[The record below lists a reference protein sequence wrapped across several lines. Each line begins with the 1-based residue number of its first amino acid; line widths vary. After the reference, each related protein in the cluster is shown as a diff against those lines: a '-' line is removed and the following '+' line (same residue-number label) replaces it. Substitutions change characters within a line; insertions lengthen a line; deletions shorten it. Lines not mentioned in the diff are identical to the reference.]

1 VERKLTLHS
10 LAEREKGF
18 DKTRA
23 GGSEIDHNRRF
34 ELVWIWGTDA
44 VGHRR
49 RHKGSWVTGAGGG
62 TRDSRSPHHTVTQ
75 QGRGVERFPSAVRA
89 LLALSDFG
97 RSMEHLHGNGVVGGR
112 LRVSQNTNIRR
123 VGRQAREVRA
133 PTQSLGSVGRS
144 KAVTVRWSGDHNG
157 GGVNTQQGGSGVRG
171 GREEGTRRKKWM
183 LPTRILTFE
192 MQRRG
197 IIELNESQIYTKKFL
212 VINRRWS
219 EPR

>member
-1 VERKLTLHS
+1 VEYSVSGMRGGGRTAQKFCISTKERPTGPSVALHDVIPTRPRRGPTVERKLTLHS

-144 KAVTVRWSGDHNG
+144 KAVGNG
-157 GGVNTQQGGSGVRG
+157 QVV
-171 GREEGTRRKKWM
+171 GR
-183 LPTRILTFE
+183 P
-192 MQRRG
+192 
-197 IIELNESQIYTKKFL
+197 
-212 VINRRWS
+212 
-219 EPR
+219 